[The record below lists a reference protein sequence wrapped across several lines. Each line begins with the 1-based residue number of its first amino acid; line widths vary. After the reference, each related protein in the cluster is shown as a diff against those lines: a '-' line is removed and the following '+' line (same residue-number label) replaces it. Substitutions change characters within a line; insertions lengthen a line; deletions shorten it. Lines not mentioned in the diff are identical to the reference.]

1 MKTRRILTTLLSLLC
16 LTALHA
22 ATYEYNNFTFD
33 LDVAAQTATLVQKS
47 SPFRCPLPSEARR
60 RH

>member
-33 LDVAAQTATLVQKS
+33 LDVAAQTATLV
-47 SPFRCPLPSEARR
+47 
-60 RH
+60 